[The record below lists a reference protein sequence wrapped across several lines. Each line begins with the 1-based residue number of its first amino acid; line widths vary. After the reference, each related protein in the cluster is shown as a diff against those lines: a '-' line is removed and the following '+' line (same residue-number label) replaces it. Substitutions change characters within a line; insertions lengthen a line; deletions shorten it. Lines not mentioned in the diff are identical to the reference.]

1 VPQIID
7 QMNTS
12 TPAAPH
18 EGEKQAVNHAQGSA
32 AVCVSVL
39 IVAYNSL
46 PLLAHCLASVPTAC
60 TSQGFEILLIDNGD
74 GSCAAY
80 AAEHYPEVRVVPSR
94 GNIGF
99 AAGNNVLAAEARGR
113 YLLLLNPDMILF
125 PAAIDAL
132 LDGAAAHPEAS
143 AWGGVT
149 VDADGVP
156 DSGNAVPV
164 PSLAE
169 FASAALGRSLQDKL
183 PRDRLRHDGEVKVL
197 MGGFVMIARKA
208 WDAVGG
214 FDERYFLY
222 CEEVDL
228 FHRLAA
234 KGHRFWRI
242 ADARG
247 QHLAGHGQGT
257 SPMRTLYLAAG
268 RAEFMRAH
276 WSIPRRIAGLV
287 LLWIAACE
295 RYVMG
300 SLFGRWR
307 PRLRARNEALRLLV
321 RRPWLWMRGYDEQNG
336 LLVQLKRLGGKI
348 S

>member
-1 VPQIID
+1 MP
-7 QMNTS
+7 TLS
-12 TPAAPH
+12 APDVSILVVAFNS
-18 EGEKQAVNHAQGSA
+18 GAVIGPCLRSIPLACARHSFE
-32 AVCVSVL
+32 VL
-39 IVAYNSL
+39 M
-46 PLLAHCLASVPTAC
+46 
-60 TSQGFEILLIDNGD
+60 IDNGD
-74 GSCAAY
+74 GTSQKLV
-80 AAEHYPEVRVVPSR
+80 AEDFPDVRIIASH
-94 GNIGF
+94 GNVGF
-99 AAGNNVLAAEARGR
+99 GRANNILARFARSR

-125 PAAIDAL
+125 PGAIDAL
-132 LDGAAAHPEAS
+132 LDGAVAHPEAS

-149 VDADGVP
+149 MNTDGQP
-156 DSGNAVPV
+156 DTGNAIPV
-164 PSLAE
+164 PSLCE
-169 FASAALGRSLQDKL
+169 FASAALGLPSRSKL
-183 PRDRLRHDGEVKVL
+183 PPERLYKDREAQVL
-197 MGGFVMIARKA
+197 SGAFVMFSREA

-234 KGHRFWRI
+234 RGHRFWRI
-242 ADARG
+242 ANARG
-247 QHLAGHGQGT
+247 EHLAGHGQGT
-257 SPMRTLYLAAG
+257 SPMRTLYLATG

-276 WSIPRRIAGLV
+276 WSIPKRIVGLG
-287 LLWIAACE
+287 LLWIAAFE

-321 RRPWLWMRGYDEQNG
+321 RRPWLWMRGYDEKNG